1 MRVGAVVLDR
11 QSVVPL
17 YYQIQQGLSEQ
28 IRSGEL
34 KPGALMPSE
43 QEIAARLGVSR
54 MTARQALKSLCSR
67 GLAFSQ
73 RGRGTFVS
81 RMKLEK
87 NFRQLLSFSEE
98 MKDRG
103 SQPRSRVL
111 AFRKIHPGEDVVEAL
126 HLNPAEEVILLRRVR
141 MADSAP
147 LCVEATHLP
156 ARLCPDLLE
165 NFEPSGS
172 LYRALAEQYGLQ
184 VHMADEVAEASIATE
199 AEAKLLRV
207 REKSP
212 VFRFMRTAYLHNG
225 QPIEFVKSIYRGDRC
240 RVVNRLTRQL
250 ENRQLSSS
258 VLVQGGG

>member
-1 MRVGAVVLDR
+1 MGGVVLDR
-11 QSVVPL
+11 HSVVPL
-17 YYQIQQGLSEQ
+17 YFQIQQGLSEQ
-28 IRSGEL
+28 IRSGKL
-34 KPGALMPSE
+34 KPGELMPSE

-54 MTARQALKSLCSR
+54 MTARQALKSLCNR

-73 RGRGTFVS
+73 RGKGTFVS

-103 SQPRSRVL
+103 SRPRSRVL
-111 AFRKIHPGEDVVEAL
+111 AFKKMLPEGDVAEAL
-126 HLNPAEEVILLRRVR
+126 HLGADEEVILLRRVR

-147 LCVEATHLP
+147 LCIEATHLP

-184 VHMADEVAEASIATE
+184 IHMADEVAEASVATA

-207 REKSP
+207 RGGSP
-212 VFRFMRTAYLHNG
+212 VFHFTRTAYLHDG
-225 QPIEFVKSIYRGDRC
+225 QPVEFVKSTYRGDRC
-240 RVVNRLTRQL
+240 KVVSRLKRQQ
-250 ENRQLSSS
+250 EVVS
-258 VLVQGGG
+258 

>member
-1 MRVGAVVLDR
+1 MRLWRAFARAEGDMKCISLTAGTAGYICPVVYTTGRGMRVGAVVLDR

-111 AFRKIHPGEDVVEAL
+111 AFRQIHPGEDVVEAL
-126 HLNPAEEVILLRRVR
+126 HLNPSEQVILLRRVR

-156 ARLCPDLLE
+156 VRLCQDLME
-165 NFEPSGS
+165 NFDPSGS
-172 LYRALAEQYGLQ
+172 LYRHWRSNTDCRYTWPMKWRRLP
-184 VHMADEVAEASIATE
+184 
-199 AEAKLLRV
+199 LR
-207 REKSP
+207 
-212 VFRFMRTAYLHNG
+212 
-225 QPIEFVKSIYRGDRC
+225 
-240 RVVNRLTRQL
+240 
-250 ENRQLSSS
+250 
-258 VLVQGGG
+258 